1 MEKTQQVVKNN
12 ICNNGRNSTLT
23 DKMSKIWTT
32 KRELICCVSK
42 EKTIKITVFHLG
54 TREVKPV
61 IVVAADLK
69 ASSSS
74 AAAVLAA

>member
-1 MEKTQQVVKNN
+1 
-12 ICNNGRNSTLT
+12 
-23 DKMSKIWTT
+23 MSKIWTT

-42 EKTIKITVFHLG
+42 EKTIKITVFYLG
-54 TREVKPV
+54 TRKVKPV